1 MKLKYY
7 SGLLPFFLLLM
18 VVSSCEEEQFQTP
31 ADLTSTPEELTP
43 AVLDEWTT
51 LLLETERYAVGLRPN
66 GSARA
71 LAYIYLA
78 AYETMVPSTDDYRSN
93 TLHLQEL
100 QIDPGHVNQN
110 DVDVELALNACFAE
124 VLPHFLLN
132 FPGQYADRMADLNQQ
147 QSVRLSTD
155 LSTRT
160 VATSEAWGSYVAQQI
175 IAYSQTDTEAEEQVN
190 DPQPLDYEPPVGT
203 GYWTYSADPERALFP
218 YWDRVRTFAIS
229 PAETTTLPPLLY
241 STTQGSPY
249 YTQMVEV
256 YAINNQAK
264 VNGGEQLWIA
274 EFWSDDVE
282 GLMMS
287 PPARQIS
294 IANQLK
300 DQYELN
306 LSQSL
311 ALFVK
316 VGFALNDAAVAT
328 WKYKYQYMV
337 MRPSV
342 YVRELIDPTYE
353 TNLFRF
359 IFWPDPGF
367 PGYPS
372 GHSCFASAA
381 GGIFRSVFGN
391 QTNFTDRTHVGRT
404 EFRGAPRTFATFEQM
419 ARENAFSRLPLGV
432 HMRMDCAEGLRL
444 GYEIA
449 EGVNR
454 LDL

>member
-93 TLHLQEL
+93 TLRLQEL

-155 LSTRT
+155 VSTRT

-229 PAETTTLPPLLY
+229 PTETTTRPPLTY
-241 STTQGSPY
+241 STAPGSPY
-249 YTQMVEV
+249 YTQMLEV

-282 GLMMS
+282 DLMMS